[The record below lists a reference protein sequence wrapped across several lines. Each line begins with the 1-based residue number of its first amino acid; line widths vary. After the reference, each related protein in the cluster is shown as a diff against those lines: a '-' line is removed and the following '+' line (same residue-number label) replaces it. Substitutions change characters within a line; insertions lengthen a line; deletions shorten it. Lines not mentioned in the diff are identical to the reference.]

1 MSCLFNSLSHFIPE
15 NSTQLRNKICD
26 YLLTNPVLI
35 DDLSTKDVILFD
47 SGKSLEQYVSHMRKT
62 STWGGAIE
70 IRAFCNIYGKNVV
83 VRNIRRRENTKIHF
97 INEVIKDKLNVN
109 GNDEATYHITWSGGH
124 YEPVRKQ

>member
-26 YLLTNPVLI
+26 YLMTNPTLM
-35 DDLSTKDVILFD
+35 DNLSAMETIKFD
-47 SGKSLEQYVSHMRKT
+47 SNMSLQQYVNRMRKT

-70 IRAFCNIYGKNVV
+70 IRAFCNIYKRNVV

-97 INEVIKDKLNVN
+97 VNEDMRDKLNVN
-109 GNDEATYHITWSGGH
+109 GNDETTYHITWSGGH
-124 YEPVRKQ
+124 YEPVRK